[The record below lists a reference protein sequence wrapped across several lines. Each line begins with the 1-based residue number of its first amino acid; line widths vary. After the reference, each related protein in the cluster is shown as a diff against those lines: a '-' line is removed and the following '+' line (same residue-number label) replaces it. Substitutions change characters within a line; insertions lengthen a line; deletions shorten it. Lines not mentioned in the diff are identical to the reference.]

1 MRFNRLFWAGLAV
14 GAFFGALIL
23 LGLAIGKAQGHPP
36 EVPNPGIRPS
46 PNPGPVI
53 SLPDDCTILRD
64 AVLAN
69 VDNRA
74 EGYAYRMTVL
84 KCTDIPWERLPQ
96 P

>member
-14 GAFFGALIL
+14 GVFFGLLIL

-36 EVPNPGIRPS
+36 DVPNPGIRPS

-53 SLPDDCTILRD
+53 SLPNDCTILRD

-74 EGYAYRMTVL
+74 EGYAYRMSVL
-84 KCTDIPWERLPQ
+84 RCTDIPYWSLPK

>member
-1 MRFNRLFWAGLAV
+1 MRFNRLFWAGLTV

-46 PNPGPVI
+46 PNPGPDLI
-53 SLPDDCTILRD
+53 LPNDCNVLRD

-69 VDNRA
+69 VGNRA
-74 EGYAYRMTVL
+74 EGYAYHMSVL
-84 KCTDIPWERLPQ
+84 KCTDIPWDRLAKP
-96 P
+96 